1 MTDTF
6 NWDVLQEPTGTTTLR
21 KRKAQFGDGY
31 SQGVANGLNPVV
43 KNWPVSV
50 KGNAALIGPIKTFLD
65 AHVGVSF
72 YWTPPGAAAV
82 QGYYQCTGYTEVD
95 HGVDRFTLNI
105 TMEQQFK
112 P

>member
-21 KRKAQFGDGY
+21 MRSAQFGDGY
-31 SQGVANGLNPVV
+31 AQDAADGLNPVV
-43 KNWPVSV
+43 ANWPVSV
-50 KGNAALIGPIKTFLD
+50 KGNAALIGPIKDFLK

-72 YWTPPGAAAV
+72 FWTPPGAGEV
-82 QGYYQCTGYTEVD
+82 QGYYQCTGYTEIP
-95 HGVDRFTLNI
+95 HGVDRYTLAI
-105 TMEQQFK
+105 TLQQKFK